1 MYKRQINALFNV
13 QFDLNY
19 IDREYTTNRD
29 RGTRF
34 LDYDRFEQRAT
45 LYYNLSPKTA
55 FLVKLSN
62 REIDYPATPSGSPDR
77 AASERRASIGA
88 EWLATGKTTGRI
100 YVGSMR
106 RDPDSDQFNDFS
118 SADWG
123 LNLEWSPRA
132 TTTINLT
139 ATRESDESFILNS
152 SFIDT
157 KRVSLSWNQFWS
169 RVLSSEVAVS
179 GASRDFEDV
188 GRKDDTTYSEIGLNL
203 QVARESHVFAKMI
216 YADRDSNFDVR
227 NYDKT
232 IFQVGFKYQR

>member
-1 MYKRQINALFNV
+1 MYKRQLEDQDLDEFDQNVVNLGYRYGAINALFNV

-118 SADWG
+118 
-123 LNLEWSPRA
+123 L
-132 TTTINLT
+132 
-139 ATRESDESFILNS
+139 
-152 SFIDT
+152 
-157 KRVSLSWNQFWS
+157 SL
-169 RVLSSEVAVS
+169 
-179 GASRDFEDV
+179 
-188 GRKDDTTYSEIGLNL
+188 I
-203 QVARESHVFAKMI
+203 HI
-216 YADRDSNFDVR
+216 
-227 NYDKT
+227 
-232 IFQVGFKYQR
+232 